1 MAKRKVYDDDD
12 GRTIADMS
20 ALSAPKGSLFSPM
33 KKRPHTAGSAAETPD
48 RPGNA
53 SGDRISKEDRR
64 VYIFAALRAALLIAA
79 VFICGLGLA
88 IWLLLKLWS

>member
-1 MAKRKVYDDDD
+1 MAKKKVYDDDD

-20 ALSAPKGSLFSPM
+20 VLDTPGGALFFPR
-33 KKRPHTAGSAAETPD
+33 KKRPQTADSEAETPD
-48 RPGNA
+48 RPGDTP
-53 SGDRISKEDRR
+53 GERISKEDRR

>member
-20 ALSAPKGSLFSPM
+20 ALAAPKGSLFSPM
-33 KKRPHTAGSAAETPD
+33 KKRPRATGSEAEAPD
-48 RPGNA
+48 RPGD
-53 SGDRISKEDRR
+53 SSQDRMSKEDRR

-79 VFICGLGLA
+79 VFICGLGLT
-88 IWLLLKLWS
+88 IWLLLQLWS

>member
-1 MAKRKVYDDDD
+1 MAKKKIYDDDD

-20 ALSAPKGSLFSPM
+20 ALDAPRGSLFSPM
-33 KKRPHTAGSAAETPD
+33 KKRSRTAGPEAEMSD
-48 RPGNA
+48 RPENPA
-53 SGDRISKEDRR
+53 GDRISKEDRR